1 MLKRI
6 PTVSTFLVSVAL
18 LFGTS
23 VASEQSILSVG
34 KQSPNNIDQN
44 RQGIR
49 TSPNT
54 RRRRKA
60 IEQVTEVESVQAV
73 RSAFGNA
80 LLQRRKSNLEH
91 KLVGKTDAEEE
102 IDAGNFWKFGGMS
115 MPGGS
120 DPGDSTGTSP
130 NPEDD
135 DENGGEDPPVESPP
149 TTTSS
154 SNPPVTIPTPAPTE
168 TTPVAATTGAPVASP
183 GTTDP
188 QITLA
193 PTVSDA
199 DTPKPNSNMP
209 GGDAPLPTPAA
220 EDPDAR
226 TLAPT
231 QLGFNTP
238 PPTSG
243 AQRKYSSI
251 GGTLVLALGLLWAW

>member
-1 MLKRI
+1 MKRI
-6 PTVSTFLVSVAL
+6 STAS
-18 LFGTS
+18 TN
-23 VASEQSILSVG
+23 VASEQSILSVE

-49 TSPNT
+49 SSHNT
-54 RRRRKA
+54 RRRKA
-60 IEQVTEVESVQAV
+60 IEEVTEVESAKVV

-130 NPEDD
+130 NPDD
-135 DENGGEDPPVESPP
+135 GGEDPPIESPP

-154 SNPPVTIPTPAPTE
+154 ATNPGVTIPTPAPTKMA
-168 TTPVAATTGAPVASP
+168 PVDAPTEAPVAGP

-188 QITLA
+188 FFTLA
-193 PTVSDA
+193 PTVLDA
-199 DTPKPNSNMP
+199 DPPKPNSNMP
-209 GGDAPLPTPAA
+209 GSDAPLPTQVV
-220 EDPDAR
+220 EDPDER

-243 AQRKYSSI
+243 AQRGYSSN
-251 GGTLVLALGLLWAW
+251 GGTLVLALGLLWAC

>member
-1 MLKRI
+1 MMKRI
-6 PTVSTFLVSVAL
+6 STASTFLVSVAL
-18 LFGTS
+18 LFGTN
-23 VASEQSILSVG
+23 VASEQIILSVE

-49 TSPNT
+49 SSHNT
-54 RRRRKA
+54 RRRKA
-60 IEQVTEVESVQAV
+60 IEEVTEVESAKVV

-130 NPEDD
+130 NPDD
-135 DENGGEDPPVESPP
+135 GDDNGGEDPPIESPP

-154 SNPPVTIPTPAPTE
+154 ATNPGVTIPTPAPTE
-168 TTPVAATTGAPVASP
+168 MAPVDAPTEAPVAGP

-188 QITLA
+188 FFTLA
-193 PTVSDA
+193 PTVLDA
-199 DTPKPNSNMP
+199 DPPKPNSNMP
-209 GGDAPLPTPAA
+209 GSDAPLPTQVV
-220 EDPDAR
+220 EDPDER

-243 AQRKYSSI
+243 AQRGYSSN
-251 GGTLVLALGLLWAW
+251 GGTLVLVLGLLWAC